1 MTNVYTSALWAF
13 PQMTDV
19 CQMLPS
25 WRLSVD
31 CGAVAGYTGM
41 MVVVVVVVM
50 IMIMTNPFHV
60 TDVLTVGRSGA
71 AG

>member
-1 MTNVYTSALWAF
+1 
-13 PQMTDV
+13 
-19 CQMLPS
+19 MLPS
-25 WRLSVD
+25 WRLAVD

-41 MVVVVVVVM
+41 VVVMVVVVM
-50 IMIMTNPFHV
+50 MMIMTNPFPV